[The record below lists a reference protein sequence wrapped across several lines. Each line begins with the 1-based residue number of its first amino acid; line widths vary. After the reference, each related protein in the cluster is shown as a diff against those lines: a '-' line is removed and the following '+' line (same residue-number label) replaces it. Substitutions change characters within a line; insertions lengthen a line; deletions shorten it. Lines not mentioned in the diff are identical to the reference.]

1 MMPLRV
7 LLPALTC
14 SVTLPERTT
23 QEKAGGATPG
33 LSVKRRT
40 DDTSKARAGSDPVH
54 RRVSTSSS
62 RTRNR
67 IHCTSSSSEART
79 WAAGDGR
86 QRIEAGLA
94 QIRLRSRISTASG
107 PGMSQSISPPK
118 RATPYDKQRS
128 CRGRFKA
135 RSLGLRIQAIDR
147 TIAGQTKQAWA
158 TWNRDF
164 TRNLFHIDSPLIG
177 ACLQA

>member
-1 MMPLRV
+1 VRP
-7 LLPALTC
+7 PA
-14 SVTLPERTT
+14 SPSNVGRTIPP
-23 QEKAGGATPG
+23 KHVRGATPCIEG
-33 LSVKRRT
+33 CQRLRVG
-40 DDTSKARAGSDPVH
+40 RAIE
-54 RRVSTSSS
+54 
-62 RTRNR
+62 

-177 ACLQA
+177 ACLQAEQTVPCPNPGR